1 VLGKGKML
9 TKADSW
15 FEENQQIY
23 DHPKNP
29 YTRIDILPSSRHI
42 LVKIAGHTIA
52 ETSSPSILFETGLRP
67 RYYLPK
73 TAVKWEYLSKSEL
86 TTKCPYKGLAQYY
99 NVTVGGEV
107 YKDVIWWYEYPTTES
122 AGIQGLVCFYNEKV
136 DTFIDGVLEE
146 K

>member
-1 VLGKGKML
+1 M
-9 TKADSW
+9 
-15 FEENQQIY
+15 
-23 DHPKNP
+23 
-29 YTRIDILPSSRHI
+29 
-42 LVKIAGHTIA
+42 
-52 ETSSPSILFETGLRP
+52 
-67 RYYLPK
+67 
-73 TAVKWEYLSKSEL
+73 KWEYLSKSEL